1 VALAVAGTAGTSPA
15 AAAISSACTRSAV
28 GGCVRSDAPQLP
40 KEPDTP
46 PPAPLTSAAAET
58 EVSESGPSVI
68 IACVGCGARAAAAS
82 IWRGMACISWVGLD
96 WILQFM

>member
-1 VALAVAGTAGTSPA
+1 MALAVAGTAGTSPA

-46 PPAPLTSAAAET
+46 PPALHSPPPPPKL
-58 EVSESGPSVI
+58 
-68 IACVGCGARAAAAS
+68 RYLN
-82 IWRGMACISWVGLD
+82 LD
-96 WILQFM
+96 RL